1 MEKQF
6 ARIKGSLWRAVE
18 VMDSK
23 HIERVL
29 TSYVLMVGC
38 FVGLAGLHRLYNKKY
53 GTGLLWLCTWGM
65 FGIGQFL
72 DIFFVPSIV
81 DEYEA
86 KLLIKQGVSPYGIP
100 TRYPQTAATAVEI
113 PKAPDEPLMLRVLK
127 AARDRGG
134 QITVTQ
140 AVLDTGAD
148 FPEVE
153 NALKDMVKKGYA
165 HIDND
170 PIKGTVIYDFIEL

>member
-1 MEKQF
+1 MEKHF
-6 ARIKGSLWRAVE
+6 ARMKGSLWRAVE

-38 FVGLAGLHRLYNKKY
+38 FFGLAGLHRLYNKKY
-53 GTGLLWLCTWGM
+53 GTGILWLCTWGV
-65 FGIGQFL
+65 FGIGQFIDL
-72 DIFFVPSIV
+72 FFVSNMV
-81 DEYEA
+81 EEYEA
-86 KLLIKQGVSPYGIP
+86 KLLIKQGFSPYGTPGQYPSVVASEVKTPKIP
-100 TRYPQTAATAVEI
+100 E
-113 PKAPDEPLMLRVLK
+113 ENLMLQVLK

-134 QITVTQ
+134 QISVTQ

-153 NALKDMVKKGYA
+153 EALKGMVKKGYA

-170 PIKGTVIYDFIEL
+170 PIKGTVVYDFIEL